1 MEFHIKSLKVIG
13 NFNNYILENI
23 IIIIIINVL
32 VSSNSRFDP

>member
-1 MEFHIKSLKVIG
+1 MQFHIKSLKVIG